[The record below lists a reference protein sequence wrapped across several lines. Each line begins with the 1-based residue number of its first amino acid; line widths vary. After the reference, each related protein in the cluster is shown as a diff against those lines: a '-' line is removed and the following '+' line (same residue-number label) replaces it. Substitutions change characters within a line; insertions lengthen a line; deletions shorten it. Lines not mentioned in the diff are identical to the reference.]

1 MGDGMDQNIDYNI
14 KHIKEM
20 NGNSCDICTR
30 IFKIKNKKIGY
41 IFLESV
47 SNDDKI
53 SNYLNKSL
61 EMDFRHNMFINIFE
75 KLKNTIPNS
84 KLKVIDNYDD
94 VLYHLFSGFTCIFID
109 RYNKCIA
116 VETKAKLDRAI
127 TESSSEPVL
136 KGPKDSFNENYQEN
150 IGLIRKRIKD
160 KNLYF
165 HETIVGRRSKTK
177 VSLAYI
183 KDIVDA
189 KKVEFILKKLKDI
202 NIDGIIDSS
211 YIKEILLENKKSLLP
226 LVIST
231 ERPDTVCISL
241 LNGKI
246 AIIVEN
252 TPYVI
257 LLPSIFADFFKSSE
271 DDYSKPANASF
282 TKILRYIAFIIA
294 IITPGI
300 YIAIM
305 NYNMEVFPNQL
316 LISFALQ
323 KEGVPFPTVIEILIM
338 IIAYEILRE
347 ADTRKPQI
355 MGASISIV
363 GALILGDAAVNAGII
378 SPIVVIIISLSA
390 VAGMA
395 FNDPDIINAIRIL
408 RLLYILFGCIFGLI
422 GIFVISIMVIAKMS
436 SLEVLEMPYL
446 APLAPFK
453 LNDFIRQ
460 IFRLPRVKK

>member
-1 MGDGMDQNIDYNI
+1 MDKNVDINI
-14 KHIKEM
+14 KCIKEL
-20 NGNSCDICTR
+20 NGNSCDIYTR
-30 IFKIKNKKIGY
+30 TFKIRHKKIGY

-47 SNDDKI
+47 VSDDKI

-61 EMDFRHNMFINIFE
+61 ETDIRKHKIFENIFT

-84 KLKVIDNYDD
+84 KLKILKTYDE
-94 VLYHLFSGFTCIFID
+94 VLYHLFSGFTCIFVE
-109 RYNKCIA
+109 NNSKCIA
-116 VETKAKLDRAI
+116 IETKANLDRTI
-127 TESSSEPVL
+127 TESSSEPIL
-136 KGPKDSFNENYQEN
+136 KGPKDSFNENYQDN

-165 HETIVGRRSKTK
+165 NETIIGKRSKTK
-177 VSLAYI
+177 VSLVYI
-183 KDIVDA
+183 KDIVD
-189 KKVEFILKKLKDI
+189 KNKVIFILNKLQNI

-211 YIKEILLENKKSLLP
+211 YIKEILLEDKKSLLP

-231 ERPDTVCISL
+231 ERPDMVCISL
-241 LNGKI
+241 LKGKI
-246 AIIVEN
+246 AILVEN

-271 DDYSKPANASF
+271 DDYSKPMNASF
-282 TKILRYIAFIIA
+282 TKILRYMAFIIA

-338 IIAYEILRE
+338 MISYEILRE

-378 SPIVVIIISLSA
+378 SPIVVIVISLSA

-408 RLLYILFGCIFGLI
+408 RLMYVLCGCIFGLI
-422 GIFVISIMVIAKMS
+422 GIFVISIMIITKMAS
-436 SLEVLEMPYL
+436 IEVLQTPYL
-446 APLAPFK
+446 SPLAPFRPK
-453 LNDFIRQ
+453 SLIKQ
-460 IFRLPRVKK
+460 IFRLPRKRSEQ